1 MNLPASGPGIG
12 TGFGHPAGGR
22 WRGFAGALLAAASVA
37 LSAYASHAASGAGQA
52 TLQAAAAIA
61 FGHGV
66 ALAAL
71 SPLARGRLAATALL
85 AMLLGT
91 LLFSGGI
98 VVAHFADVAART
110 APFGGTLLIAA
121 WLAWAFDAL
130 RR

>member
-1 MNLPASGPGIG
+1 MNLPASGTGI
-12 TGFGHPAGGR
+12 GHPAGGR
-22 WRGFAGALLAAASVA
+22 WCGFAGALLAAASVA
-37 LSAYASHAASGAGQA
+37 LSAYASHADSGAGQA
-52 TLQAAAAIA
+52 SLQAAAAIA

-98 VVAHFADVAART
+98 VVAHFADGLART

-121 WLAWAFDAL
+121 WLAWAIDAL

>member
-1 MNLPASGPGIG
+1 MPDSHSIPAADPS
-12 TGFGHPAGGR
+12 TVKR
-22 WRGFAGALLAAASVA
+22 WLAFAGAVLAAASVA
-37 LSAYASHAASGAGQA
+37 LSAYASHGASGAGQA
-52 TLQAAAAIA
+52 ALQTAAVIA

-71 SPLARGRLAATALL
+71 SQLARRKLATTALL

-91 LLFSGGI
+91 LLFSGGLA
-98 VVAHFADVAART
+98 VAHFAGVSART